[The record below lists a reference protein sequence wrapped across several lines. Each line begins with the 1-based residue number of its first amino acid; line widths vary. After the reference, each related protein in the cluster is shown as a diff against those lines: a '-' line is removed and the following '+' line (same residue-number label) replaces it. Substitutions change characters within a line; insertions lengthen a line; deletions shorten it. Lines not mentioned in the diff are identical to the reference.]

1 MMRRWAFLLTL
12 LIIISSS
19 LGAALPVHAQ
29 SDCPVDLSAA
39 AADLFRAQAAGAAGD
54 FDQALASLNAAR
66 TALAAILA
74 DCRAAG
80 FEPGIPLDNTF
91 RAATNALI
99 VDYPENWVLGN
110 FTPNASGGALEMG
123 TSQRAISS
131 LRQPQPQFR
140 AGDQGIVVVLG
151 APEAL
156 VSPRLT
162 EWSSAPT
169 LEEVLTRFAE
179 IALANYDQRGALAIE
194 SDLATIDFSASQL
207 QGVLIARELVAGE
220 LYAITVGLAAED
232 ELEALRPIAYAVAR
246 SVRQ

>member
-1 MMRRWAFLLTL
+1 MLRRWVFLLTF
-12 LIIISSS
+12 LIIG
-19 LGAALPVHAQ
+19 LLTAALPMRAQ

-54 FDQALASLNAAR
+54 FDQALANLNAAR
-66 TALAAILA
+66 GALATILA
-74 DCRAAG
+74 VCRAAG
-80 FEPGIPLDNTF
+80 LEPGIPLDNTF
-91 RAATNALI
+91 RAPTNALT

-110 FTPNASGGALEMG
+110 FTPNATGGALEMG
-123 TSQRAISS
+123 ISQRAINS

-140 AGDQGIVVVLG
+140 TGDQGIVVLLG

-156 VSPRLT
+156 ISPRLT

-179 IALANYDQRGALAIE
+179 IALANYDQRSALAIE
-194 SDLATIDFSASQL
+194 GDLATIDFSASQL
-207 QGVLIARELVAGE
+207 QGVLIARELAAGE
-220 LYAITVGLAAED
+220 LYAIAVGLAARD
-232 ELEALRPIAYAVAR
+232 ELEALRPIVYAVAR

>member
-1 MMRRWAFLLTL
+1 MMRRRAFLLAF
-12 LIIISSS
+12 LIIG
-19 LGAALPVHAQ
+19 LLTAALPIYAQ
-29 SDCPVDLSAA
+29 GDCPVDLSAA

-54 FDQALASLNAAR
+54 FDQALASLDAAR
-66 TALAAILA
+66 TALAAILEG
-74 DCRAAG
+74 CRAAG
-80 FEPGIPLDNTF
+80 LEPGIPLDNTF
-91 RAATNALI
+91 RAAANALV
-99 VDYPENWVLGN
+99 VDYPETWVLGS

-123 TSQRAISS
+123 TGQRAINS

-169 LEEVLTRFAE
+169 LEEVLTRFSE
-179 IALANYDQRGALAIE
+179 VALANYDQRGALSIE
-194 SDLATIDFSASQL
+194 GDLATIDFSASQL

-220 LYAITVGLAAED
+220 LYAIAVGLAAEN
-232 ELEALRPIAYAVAR
+232 ELDALRPIVYAVAR